1 MDGPKKVDRSTF
13 EMLTLK
19 STFPNVDSWGIIFQN
34 WYVIYEF
41 QRGVGQHFKCFP
53 KSQHLEML
61 TLKSTFQM
69 LTEQLFLA
77 RPSVTQMSND
87 VHLLGVAGAA
97 GVLAG
102 ALPPSH

>member
-1 MDGPKKVDRSTF
+1 
-13 EMLTLK
+13 
-19 STFPNVDSWGIIFQN
+19 
-34 WYVIYEF
+34 
-41 QRGVGQHFKCFP
+41 
-53 KSQHLEML
+53 ML

-69 LTEQLFLA
+69 LTDQLFLA